1 MNEQILELTQ
11 AETKLF
17 LSNHRTFLK
26 FPRGAQVFLEQD
38 GKVPEFG
45 TVIGHELN
53 CTNEIILVISVIRNN
68 GEDLV
73 RLHPGNKLRRVIKL

>member
-1 MNEQILELTQ
+1 MSEITQ

-17 LSNHRTFLK
+17 LSNQKTFRE
-26 FPRGAQVFLEQD
+26 FPRGTQVFLDQD

-45 TVIGHELN
+45 TVISHELN
-53 CTNEIILVISVIRNN
+53 CTNEIILVISVIRND
-68 GEDLV
+68 GEDPV